1 MDFRPFIT
9 YTAIGGVIW
18 AVGVTVLGFFLGN
31 VPVIA
36 NNIDLVLVLIVL
48 VSVLPMVVEY
58 VMAKRRN
65 AAASLAADEPTDLR

>member
-1 MDFRPFIT
+1 M
-9 YTAIGGVIW
+9 IW

-36 NNIDLVLVLIVL
+36 NNIDLVLILIVA

-58 VMAKRRN
+58 VLAKRRN
-65 AAASLAADEPTDLR
+65 DAVPADEPTDRA